1 MREVNQLNRSNF
13 ATPEAKAVK
22 FVALAIHQTLCVGF
36 LSLAIASFPI
46 PSKAITVQEVPGP
59 RPNGWVTDTIDI
71 LSPATEA
78 EINRSISQLEAQNS
92 CEIMVITVPE
102 TSPYTSPREFALA
115 WFKYWTIGKKG
126 LDNGVLLLYSK
137 GDDRIEIVTGWGI
150 IEIFPDDRVVSLIKT
165 EIRPRVNQGNF
176 NGAMLTG
183 TQEIIK
189 VLQTYKPHPSPH
201 TNNLVS
207 TIGQQY
213 NSPFNRPAYVWIL
226 TGCSAVVAIFAGL
239 GITRSRLPAFIKL
252 SSEPQPLRILG
263 SDEHDKE
270 IITSLYLCSF
280 SSVFAIT
287 FLFFGNF
294 FVGIIAALLSYN
306 GLTYLLVKAL
316 HKDKKRQSI
325 RPLHCADC
333 QQPLKQLNSTSL
345 SKHLSP
351 PQQAAQKL
359 GHIKFEGWR
368 CPKCHPGQTSGR
380 VHLRAYVTTSDS
392 EKLCPTCQELT
403 VSKSISLVEEPTYV
417 REGKRLI
424 TYKCHSCSYHKHIQQ
439 IIPILSSSDSG
450 GSDGGS
456 GGGDGG
462 GGGGG

>member
-92 CEIMVITVPE
+92 CEIMVVTVPE

-137 GDDRIEIVTGWGI
+137 DDDRIEIVTGWGI

-183 TQEIIK
+183 TQAIIK

-201 TNNLVS
+201 TNNLVF
-207 TIGQQY
+207 TPAQEYIF
-213 NSPFNRPAYVWIL
+213 SPFNRPNYIW
-226 TGCSAVVAIFAGL
+226 IFAGCGAALSIFAAL
-239 GITRSRLPAFIKL
+239 GIARARRSVFIKL
-252 SSEPQPLRILG
+252 SKEPQPLRIPGL
-263 SDEHDKE
+263 DEHDKE
-270 IITSLYLCSF
+270 ILSSLYLWFF
-280 SSVFAIT
+280 SST
-287 FLFFGNF
+287 FT
-294 FVGIIAALLSYN
+294 I
-306 GLTYLLVKAL
+306 
-316 HKDKKRQSI
+316 
-325 RPLHCADC
+325 
-333 QQPLKQLNSTSL
+333 
-345 SKHLSP
+345 
-351 PQQAAQKL
+351 
-359 GHIKFEGWR
+359 
-368 CPKCHPGQTSGR
+368 
-380 VHLRAYVTTSDS
+380 
-392 EKLCPTCQELT
+392 
-403 VSKSISLVEEPTYV
+403 
-417 REGKRLI
+417 
-424 TYKCHSCSYHKHIQQ
+424 
-439 IIPILSSSDSG
+439 
-450 GSDGGS
+450 
-456 GGGDGG
+456 
-462 GGGGG
+462 